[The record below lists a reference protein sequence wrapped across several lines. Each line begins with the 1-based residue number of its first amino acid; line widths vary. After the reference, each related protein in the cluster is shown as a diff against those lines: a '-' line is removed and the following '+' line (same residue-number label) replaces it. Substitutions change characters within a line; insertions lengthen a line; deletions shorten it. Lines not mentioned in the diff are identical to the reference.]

1 MLNLPSFKK
10 TYEDTNR
17 FLTLNINAKDVK
29 CLSFYLDGDIFKIT
43 GFGSQDLPEG
53 CVRNGMILD
62 QDTVVEA
69 IKTSVEIANRDSVEK
84 IKKVIVG
91 IDGGV
96 TTGITTT
103 LRMKRPTAEPIT
115 PDEVKTLYEK
125 VSEIA
130 FTQAKNRIIESTG
143 DPGLDLQTITTSD
156 VYIKIDGQKVAVLEG
171 QRGQNVEIAVFNSFV
186 PDFHI
191 KSLQDSIKK
200 AHLDMVAIG
209 SQMYSLVEWIK
220 SVQEESLDFVFINIS
235 EDSTD
240 VGAIFGGGITSTR
253 SLNIGYN
260 HFIES
265 IINKMGLPRK
275 SAESVVKMY
284 NADKLSESEASVI
297 RSCLKEI
304 IDIWVDGLKILF
316 EDFTG
321 VKTFSSKIYVS
332 GCGVDIKDVMA
343 SLQEADWTKT
353 VPFKDSPVF
362 NKVSF
367 MENGKIINSTDQ
379 ELTTDWIYLASTSI
393 IYKEIIGG

>member
-1 MLNLPSFKK
+1 MINLPSFKK
-10 TYEDTNR
+10 TQEDTNR
-17 FLTLNINAKDVK
+17 FIALNINARDVK
-29 CLSFYLDGDIFKIT
+29 CLSFYLDEDVFKIT

-53 CVRNGMILD
+53 SVRNGMILD
-62 QDTVVEA
+62 QNTVVEA
-69 IKTSVEIANRDSVEK
+69 VKKSAEIANRDSIEK
-84 IKKVIVG
+84 IKRVIVG
-91 IDGGV
+91 VDGGI
-96 TTGITTT
+96 TIGITTT

-115 PDEVKTLYEK
+115 QDEVATLYEK

-130 FTQAKNRIIESTG
+130 ATQAKNRVIESTG
-143 DPGLDLQTITTSD
+143 DPGLGLQTVTTSD
-156 VYIKIDGQKVAVLEG
+156 IYIKIDGQKVAVLEG

-220 SVQEESLDFVFINIS
+220 SEQEESLDFVFINIS

-240 VGAIFGGGITSTR
+240 VGTIFGGGITSTR

-260 HFIES
+260 HFIEAIS
-265 IINKMGLPRK
+265 NKMGLPRK

-284 NADKLSESEASVI
+284 NAGKLSESEALVI
-297 RSCLKEI
+297 KACLKEI
-304 IDIWVDGLKILF
+304 IDIWIDGLKILF

-332 GCGVDIKDVMA
+332 GCGIDIKDVME
-343 SLQEADWTKT
+343 SLQKADWTKT

-367 MENGKIINSTDQ
+367 MDNGKIINSTDQ
-379 ELTTDWIYLASTSI
+379 ELTADWIYLASTSI
-393 IYKEIIGG
+393 IYKEILGV

>member
-1 MLNLPSFKK
+1 MISLPSFKK

-17 FLTLNINAKDVK
+17 FLTLNINARDVK
-29 CLSFYLDGDIFKIT
+29 CLSFYLDEDIFKIT
-43 GFGSQDLPEG
+43 GFGNQYLPEG
-53 CVRNGMILD
+53 SVRNGMILD
-62 QDTVVEA
+62 QNAVVEA
-69 IKTSVEIANRDSVEK
+69 VKRSAEIANGDSVEK
-84 IKKVIVG
+84 INKVIVG
-91 IDGGV
+91 VDGGI

-103 LRMKRPTAEPIT
+103 LRMKRPTSEPIT
-115 PDEVKTLYEK
+115 HEEVKTLYEK

-143 DPGLDLQTITTSD
+143 DPGLGLQTITTSD
-156 VYIKIDGQKVAVLEG
+156 IYIKIDGQKVAILEG

-191 KSLQDSIKK
+191 KSLQECIKK
-200 AHLDMVAIG
+200 SGLKLVAIG

-220 SVQEESLDFVFINIS
+220 SSQEESVDFVFINIS

-253 SLNIGYN
+253 TLNIGYN

-265 IINKMGLPRK
+265 ISNRMGLPRK
-275 SAESVVKMY
+275 SAESVVKLY
-284 NADKLSESEASVI
+284 NAGKLSETEASVI
-297 RSCLKEI
+297 KTCLKEI
-304 IDIWVDGLKILF
+304 IEIWIDGLKILF

-332 GCGVDIKDVMA
+332 GCGIDIKDVMEA
-343 SLQEADWTKT
+343 LQQADWTKT

-367 MENGKIINSTDQ
+367 MDNGKIVNSTDQ
-379 ELTTDWIYLASTSI
+379 ELTTDWVYLASTSI

>member
-1 MLNLPSFKK
+1 MLNLPSLKK
-10 TYEDTNR
+10 TYEDTNK
-17 FLTLNINAKDVK
+17 FLVLNINARDVK
-29 CLSFYLDGDIFKIT
+29 CLAFFLDEDIFKIT

-53 CVRNGMILD
+53 SVRNGMILD
-62 QDTVVEA
+62 QSTVVEA
-69 IKTSVEIANRDSVEK
+69 IKNSVEIANRDSVEK

-91 IDGGV
+91 VDGGL
-96 TTGITTT
+96 TIGITTT

-115 PDEVKTLYEK
+115 PEEVETLYEK

-130 FTQAKNRIIESTG
+130 FTQAKNRVIESTG

-156 VYIKIDGQKVAVLEG
+156 VYIKIDGQKVAILEG

-191 KSLQDSIKK
+191 KSLQSCIKK
-200 AHLDMVAIG
+200 AGLEMTAIG

-220 SVQEESLDFVFINIS
+220 SSQEESLDFVFINIS

-240 VGAIFGGGITSTR
+240 VGTIFGGGITSTR

-265 IINKMGLPRK
+265 ISNKMGLPRK
-275 SAESVVKMY
+275 SAESAVKMY
-284 NADKLSESEASVI
+284 NVGKLSESEASI
-297 RSCLKEI
+297 IKTCLKEI
-304 IDIWVDGLKILF
+304 VDIWIDGLKILF

-332 GCGVDIKDVMA
+332 GCGVDIKDIMD

-353 VPFKDSPVF
+353 VPFIDSPVF

-367 MENGKIINSTDQ
+367 MENNKIVNSTDQ
-379 ELTTDWIYLASTSI
+379 ELTTDWVYLASTSI

>member
-1 MLNLPSFKK
+1 MINLPSFKK
-10 TYEDTNR
+10 TQEDTNR
-17 FLTLNINAKDVK
+17 FIALNINARDVK
-29 CLSFYLDGDIFKIT
+29 CLSFYLDEDVFKIT

-53 CVRNGMILD
+53 SVRNGMILD
-62 QDTVVEA
+62 QNTVVEA
-69 IKTSVEIANRDSVEK
+69 IKTSAEIANRDSIEK

-91 IDGGV
+91 VDGGI
-96 TTGITTT
+96 TIGITTT

-115 PDEVKTLYEK
+115 QDEVATLYEK

-130 FTQAKNRIIESTG
+130 ATQAKNRVIKSTG
-143 DPGLDLQTITTSD
+143 DPGLGLQTVTTSD
-156 VYIKIDGQKVAVLEG
+156 IYIKIDGQKVAVLEG

-200 AHLDMVAIG
+200 ARLDMVAIG

-220 SVQEESLDFVFINIS
+220 SEQEESLDFVFINIS

-240 VGAIFGGGITSTR
+240 VGTIFGGGITSTR

-260 HFIES
+260 HFIEAIS
-265 IINKMGLPRK
+265 NKMGLPRK

-284 NADKLSESEASVI
+284 NADKLSESEALVI
-297 RSCLKEI
+297 KACLKEI
-304 IDIWVDGLKILF
+304 IDIWIDGLKILF

-332 GCGVDIKDVMA
+332 GCGIDIKDVME
-343 SLQEADWTKT
+343 SLQKADWTKT

-379 ELTTDWIYLASTSI
+379 ELTADWIYLASTSI
-393 IYKEIIGG
+393 IYKEILGV

>member
-1 MLNLPSFKK
+1 MINLPSFKK
-10 TYEDTNR
+10 TQEDTNR
-17 FLTLNINAKDVK
+17 FLALNINARDVK
-29 CLSFYLDGDIFKIT
+29 CLSFYLDEDVFKIT

-53 CVRNGMILD
+53 SVRNGMILD
-62 QDTVVEA
+62 QNTVVEA
-69 IKTSVEIANRDSVEK
+69 IKTSAEIANRDSIEK

-91 IDGGV
+91 VDGGI
-96 TTGITTT
+96 TIGITTT

-115 PDEVKTLYEK
+115 QDEVATLYEK

-130 FTQAKNRIIESTG
+130 ATQAKNRVIESTG
-143 DPGLDLQTITTSD
+143 DPGLGLQTVTTSD
-156 VYIKIDGQKVAVLEG
+156 IYIKIDGQKVAVLEG

-220 SVQEESLDFVFINIS
+220 SEQEESLDFVFINIS

-240 VGAIFGGGITSTR
+240 VGTIFGGGITSTR

-260 HFIES
+260 HFIEAIS
-265 IINKMGLPRK
+265 NKMGLPRK

-284 NADKLSESEASVI
+284 NADKLSESEALVI
-297 RSCLKEI
+297 KACLKEI
-304 IDIWVDGLKILF
+304 IDIWIDGLKILF

-332 GCGVDIKDVMA
+332 GCGIDIKDVME
-343 SLQEADWTKT
+343 SLQKADWTKT

-367 MENGKIINSTDQ
+367 MDNGKIINSTDQ
-379 ELTTDWIYLASTSI
+379 ELTADWIYLASTSI
-393 IYKEIIGG
+393 IYKEILGV

>member
-1 MLNLPSFKK
+1 MINLPSFKK
-10 TYEDTNR
+10 TQEDTNR
-17 FLTLNINAKDVK
+17 FLALNINARDVK
-29 CLSFYLDGDIFKIT
+29 CLSFYLDEDVFKIT
-43 GFGSQDLPEG
+43 GFGSQDLPEDS
-53 CVRNGMILD
+53 VRNGMILD
-62 QDTVVEA
+62 QNTVVEA
-69 IKTSVEIANRDSVEK
+69 IKTSAEIANRDSIEK

-91 IDGGV
+91 VDGGI
-96 TTGITTT
+96 TIGITTT

-115 PDEVKTLYEK
+115 QDEVATLYEK

-130 FTQAKNRIIESTG
+130 ATQAKNRVIESTG
-143 DPGLDLQTITTSD
+143 DPGLGLQTVTTSD
-156 VYIKIDGQKVAVLEG
+156 IYIKIDGQKVAVLEG

-220 SVQEESLDFVFINIS
+220 SEQEESLDFVFINIS

-240 VGAIFGGGITSTR
+240 VGTIFGGGITSTR

-260 HFIES
+260 HFIEAIS
-265 IINKMGLPRK
+265 NKMGLPRK

-284 NADKLSESEASVI
+284 NAGKLSESEALVI
-297 RSCLKEI
+297 KSCLKEI

-332 GCGVDIKDVMA
+332 GCGIDIKDVME
-343 SLQEADWTKT
+343 SLQKADWTKT

-367 MENGKIINSTDQ
+367 MDNGKIINSTDQ
-379 ELTTDWIYLASTSI
+379 ELTADWIYLASTSI
-393 IYKEIIGG
+393 IYKEILGV

>member
-1 MLNLPSFKK
+1 MINLPSFKK
-10 TYEDTNR
+10 TQEDTNR
-17 FLTLNINAKDVK
+17 FLALNINARDVK
-29 CLSFYLDGDIFKIT
+29 CLSFYLDEDVFKIT

-53 CVRNGMILD
+53 SVRNGMILD
-62 QDTVVEA
+62 QNTVVEA
-69 IKTSVEIANRDSVEK
+69 VKRSAEIASRDSIEK

-91 IDGGV
+91 VDGGI
-96 TTGITTT
+96 TIGITTT
-103 LRMKRPTAEPIT
+103 LRMKRPTAGPIT
-115 PDEVKTLYEK
+115 QNEVAILYEK

-130 FTQAKNRIIESTG
+130 STQAKNRVIESTG
-143 DPGLDLQTITTSD
+143 DPGLGLQTVTTSD
-156 VYIKIDGQKVAVLEG
+156 IYIKIDGQKVAVLEG

-200 AHLDMVAIG
+200 ARLDMVAIG

-220 SVQEESLDFVFINIS
+220 SEQEESLDFVFINIS

-240 VGAIFGGGITSTR
+240 VGTIFGGGITSTR

-265 IINKMGLPRK
+265 ISNKMGLPRK

-284 NADKLSESEASVI
+284 NAGKLSESEALVI
-297 RSCLKEI
+297 KSCLKEI
-304 IDIWVDGLKILF
+304 IDIWIDGLKILF

-332 GCGVDIKDVMA
+332 GCGIDIKDVME
-343 SLQEADWTKT
+343 SLQNADWTKT

-367 MENGKIINSTDQ
+367 MDNGKIINSTDQ
-379 ELTTDWIYLASTSI
+379 ELTADWIYLASTSI
-393 IYKEIIGG
+393 IYKEILGV